1 MDAILS
7 STALLQ
13 VLILTFGIYLLLSFL
28 RTTRGSGLVSGVSL
42 ILILGVY
49 GMGLVAQFLEL
60 EELKDIIAGLQV
72 FVFVI
77 IAIIFQPELR
87 RGIFALT
94 ENPLLGRFLGAHRK
108 EVVAEVAA
116 AVQTMAKKKQGALI
130 AFERKTPLDAYIDG
144 AVKLDSEVN
153 RLLLDSIFQHGGTL
167 HDGAVIISGDRLV
180 AAASLFPLTENVEIS
195 KSTGTRHRAALGL
208 TEETDAV
215 TICVSEETGIISIC
229 KRGAIE
235 RRIPRT
241 DVEDVLRDR
250 VGSDEAAGNGDDPTQ
265 ERAPWFL
272 RALSENLGQKFAAL
286 LLASLVFYGAYKA
299 NTGDLELDLY
309 LVQVGTP
316 IPAQAQGKA
325 LAVVLPQGHRLS
337 PNPIGE
343 KVTLKFEGPRD
354 MLSRIEESGLWQID
368 AHAANPGEDP
378 SEETFSGRTAL
389 LLDLTGLT
397 RNGVELER
405 EVKPSWSNDPPPLMS
420 ELFTSVT
427 LQLDPSMIE
436 IDGAE
441 LDERYEM
448 DLSRIVFHPSHV
460 PLTGP
465 QTIIAQLGQGT
476 SEEGPLLAGVSLGAG
491 HQSSQRLAS
500 GLRPAWEEVG
510 ITLEVKR
517 IEVEVP
523 VRPVEVECRA
533 LDLVIGLQ
541 HLDPAYDP
549 QAAGAREFEAPSK
562 RAQVSVFTRGLV
574 RGDRDSDD
582 WVADRSAIVGFVKK
596 HLRVFVDVDAIPPG
610 SDRSQIQTLGLDDWR
625 VLLPLEA
632 GRFAQACKGAAPDDL
647 RIVFDE
653 PEIQL
658 VEIQEVQPDPAT
670 PAKAPNS
677 GEE

>member
-7 STALLQ
+7 PKVLLQ

-28 RTTRGSGLVSGVSL
+28 RTTRGSGLVTGVSL

-49 GMGLVAQFLEL
+49 GMGLVAQTYEL
-60 EELKDIIAGLQV
+60 VEIEGIIAGLQAM
-72 FVFVI
+72 VFVI

-167 HDGAVIISGDRLV
+167 HDGAVIIRGDRLV

-235 RRIPRT
+235 RRIPQT
-241 DVEDVLRDR
+241 DVEEVLRNR
-250 VGSDEAAGNGDDPTQ
+250 VGSDETAGNGDDPTQ

-272 RALSENLGQKFAAL
+272 RALSENVGQKFAAL

-299 NTGDLELDLY
+299 NTGELKLDLY
-309 LVQVGTP
+309 IVQVDSP

-325 LAVVLPQGHRLS
+325 LRVVLPQGHRLS
-337 PNPIGE
+337 PNPTGE
-343 KVTLKFEGPRD
+343 TFTLSFSGPRE
-354 MLSRIEESGLWQID
+354 MLSRLQESGLWQIE
-368 AHAANPGEDP
+368 AHSPSAAEDSPGE
-378 SEETFSGRTAL
+378 SFAGRTTL
-389 LLDLTGLT
+389 LLDLAGLT
-397 RNGVELER
+397 HKGVELDR
-405 EVKPSWSNDPPPLMS
+405 EVDVSWAGDPPPLMS
-420 ELFTSVT
+420 ELFSSVT
-427 LQLDPSMIE
+427 LQLDASMIE
-436 IDGAE
+436 IDGTE

-448 DLSRIVFHPSHV
+448 DLGRIVFHPSHV

-476 SEEGPLLAGVSLGAG
+476 SEEGPLLAGVRLGAG

-500 GLRPAWEEVG
+500 GLCPAWEDVG
-510 ITLEVKR
+510 ITLEVER

-541 HLDPAYDP
+541 HLDPGYDP

-582 WVADRSAIVGFVKK
+582 WVADRSAIVGFVKN

-610 SDRSQIQTLGLDDWR
+610 SDRSRIQTLGLEDWR

-632 GRFAQACKGAAPDDL
+632 GRFAQACQDAAPGDL

-658 VEIQEVQPDPAT
+658 VEIQPKSPAPGQSPD
-670 PAKAPNS
+670 S
-677 GEE
+677 GEI

>member
-7 STALLQ
+7 PKVLLQ
-13 VLILTFGIYLLLSFL
+13 ILILTFGIYLLLSFL

-42 ILILGVY
+42 ILIVGVY
-49 GMGLVAQFLEL
+49 GMGLVAQTYEL
-60 EELKDIIAGLQV
+60 VEIEGIIAGLQAL
-72 FVFVI
+72 VFVI

-87 RGIFALT
+87 RGIFILS
-94 ENPLLGRFLGAHRK
+94 ESPLLTRFLRAHRK

-130 AFERKTPLDAYIDG
+130 AFERRTPLDAYIDG

-153 RLLLDSIFQHGGTL
+153 RLLLDSIFQNGGTL
-167 HDGAVIISGDRLV
+167 HDGAVIIRGDRLV

-215 TICVSEETGIISIC
+215 TITVSEETGIISIC
-229 KRGAIE
+229 KRGSIE
-235 RRIPRT
+235 RRIAQT
-241 DVEDVLRDR
+241 DVEEILREK
-250 VGSDEAAGNGDDPTQ
+250 VGSDEVGGSGEEQDQ

-272 RALSENLGQKFAAL
+272 RAISRNLGQKMAAL
-286 LLASLVFYGAYKA
+286 LLASLVFYGAYQS
-299 NTGDLELDLY
+299 NTGNLNLDLY
-309 LVQVGTP
+309 LIQVGTP
-316 IPAQAQGKA
+316 IPTQAQGKA

-343 KVTLKFEGPRD
+343 KVTLSISGPREK
-354 MLSRIEESGLWQID
+354 LSPLQELGLWQIE
-368 AHAANPGEDP
+368 AHSPGTAEDSP
-378 SEETFSGRTAL
+378 DETFPGRTAL
-389 LLDLTGLT
+389 LLDLAGLT

-405 EVKPSWSNDPPPLMS
+405 EIDVSWAEGKPALMS
-420 ELFTSVT
+420 EMFSSVT

-436 IDGAE
+436 IDDAA

-448 DLSRIVFHPSHV
+448 DPTRIVFHPSHV

-476 SEEGPLLAGVSLGAG
+476 SDESPLLSGVQLGAG
-491 HQSSQRLAS
+491 HESSQRLATN
-500 GLRPAWEEVG
+500 LRTAWTDVG
-510 ITLEVKR
+510 ITLSVNR

-541 HLDPAYDP
+541 HLDPSYSP
-549 QAAGAREFEAPSK
+549 GTVGAREFEAPSK
-562 RAQVSVFTRGLV
+562 RAQVSIFTRGLV

-582 WVADRSAIVGFVKK
+582 WVADRSAIVGFVKNR
-596 HLRVFVDVDAIPPG
+596 LRVFVDVDAIPPG

-632 GRFAQACKGAAPDDL
+632 GRFAQVCKSAELGDL

-658 VEIQEVQPDPAT
+658 VEIQEAQPAPPTADKT
-670 PAKAPNS
+670 PNS

>member
-1 MDAILS
+1 MDALLS
-7 STALLQ
+7 PKALLQ

-42 ILILGVY
+42 ILIVGVY
-49 GMGLVAQFLEL
+49 GMGLVAQANELVEL
-60 EELKDIIAGLQV
+60 EGIIDGLQIS
-72 FVFVI
+72 VFVI

-87 RGIFALT
+87 RGIFILS
-94 ENPLLGRFLGAHRK
+94 ESPLLTRFLRTHRK
-108 EVVAEVAA
+108 EVFAEVAA

-130 AFERKTPLDAYIDG
+130 AFERKTPLDAYIEG

-153 RLLLDSIFQHGGTL
+153 RLLLDSIFQNGGTL
-167 HDGAVIISGDRLV
+167 HDGAVIIRGDRLV

-215 TICVSEETGIISIC
+215 TITVSEETGIVSIC
-229 KRGAIE
+229 KRGSIE
-235 RRIPRT
+235 RRIPPT
-241 DVEDVLRDR
+241 EVEEVLRER
-250 VGSDEAAGNGDDPTQ
+250 VGSDETGTGGEDQVQ
-265 ERAPWFL
+265 EQPPWFL
-272 RALSENLGQKFAAL
+272 RAISENLAQKLAAL
-286 LLASLVFYGAYKA
+286 LLASLIFYSAYQGNA
-299 NTGDLELDLY
+299 GDLDLELY
-309 LVQVGTP
+309 IVQVSTP
-316 IPAQAQGKA
+316 IPTQAQGKA

-337 PNPIGE
+337 PDATGE
-343 KVTLKFEGPRD
+343 TVTLSFSGPRE
-354 MLSRIEESGLWQID
+354 MLSRLKESGLWQID
-368 AHAANPGEDP
+368 AHAPNPGEDP
-378 SEETFSGRTAL
+378 SEETFSGRTSL
-389 LLDLTGLT
+389 LLDLAGLT

-405 EVKPSWSNDPPPLMS
+405 EVTPSWADGQPPLMS
-420 ELFTSVT
+420 ELFSSVT
-427 LQLDPSMIE
+427 LQLDPSMIK

-441 LDERYEM
+441 LDERYEV
-448 DLSRIVFHPSHV
+448 DLGRIAFHPSHV

-465 QTIIAQLGQGT
+465 QTIISQLEQGT
-476 SEEGPLLAGVSLGAG
+476 SEEGPLLSGVRLGSG
-491 HQSSQRLAS
+491 HESSRRLTT
-500 GLRPAWEEVG
+500 GLRPAWSDVG
-510 ITLEVKR
+510 ITLDVSH

-549 QAAGAREFEAPSK
+549 ESPGAREFEAPSK
-562 RAQVSVFTRGLV
+562 RAQVSIFTRGLV
-574 RGDRDSDD
+574 GGDRNSDD

-625 VLLPLEA
+625 TLLPLEA
-632 GRFAQACKGAAPDDL
+632 GRFAPACKGAALGDL

-658 VEIQEVQPDPAT
+658 VEIQEVPSDPA
-670 PAKAPNS
+670 PPNKVPNS

>member
-7 STALLQ
+7 PKVLLQ
-13 VLILTFGIYLLLSFL
+13 ILILTFGIYLLLSFL

-42 ILILGVY
+42 ILIVGIY
-49 GMGLVAQFLEL
+49 GMGLVAQTYEL
-60 EELKDIIAGLQV
+60 VEIEGILAGLQAL
-72 FVFVI
+72 VFVI

-87 RGIFALT
+87 RGIFILS
-94 ENPLLGRFLGAHRK
+94 ESPLLTRFLRAHRK

-130 AFERKTPLDAYIDG
+130 AFERRTPLDAYIDG

-153 RLLLDSIFQHGGTL
+153 RLLLDSIFQNGGTL
-167 HDGAVIISGDRLV
+167 HDGAVIIRGDRLV

-215 TICVSEETGIISIC
+215 TISVSEETGIISIC
-229 KRGAIE
+229 KRGSIE
-235 RRIPRT
+235 RRIPQT
-241 DVEDVLRDR
+241 DVEEILRER
-250 VGSDEAAGNGDDPTQ
+250 VGSDEAAGSGDEPAQ
-265 ERAPWFL
+265 ERPPWFL
-272 RALSENLGQKFAAL
+272 RAIAENLGQKLAAL
-286 LLASLVFYGAYKA
+286 LLASLVFYGAYQS
-299 NTGDLELDLY
+299 NTGNLNLDLY
-309 LVQVGTP
+309 LVQVGAP

-337 PNPIGE
+337 PNPTGE
-343 KVTLKFEGPRD
+343 KVTLSFSGPREK
-354 MLSRIEESGLWQID
+354 LTRLQELGLWQIE
-368 AHAANPGEDP
+368 AHSPGA
-378 SEETFSGRTAL
+378 EEESSGEVFAGRTAL
-389 LLDLTGLT
+389 LLDLAGLT

-405 EVKPSWSNDPPPLMS
+405 EVDVSWAEGKPTLMS
-420 ELFTSVT
+420 EMFSSVT
-427 LQLDPSMIE
+427 LQLTPSMVE
-436 IDGAE
+436 INDTD

-448 DLSRIVFHPSHV
+448 DPNRIVFHPSHV

-465 QTIIAQLGQGT
+465 QTIIAQLEEGT
-476 SEEGPLLAGVSLGAG
+476 SEESPLLYGVQLGAG
-491 HQSSQRLAS
+491 HESSQRLTT
-500 GLRPAWEEVG
+500 GLRTAWTDVG
-510 ITLEVKR
+510 ITLDVNH

-541 HLDPAYDP
+541 HLDPSYD
-549 QAAGAREFEAPSK
+549 AGSVGTREFDAPSK
-562 RAQVSVFTRGLV
+562 RAQVSIFTRGLV

-582 WVADRSAIVGFVKK
+582 WVADRSAIVGFVKN

-632 GRFAQACKGAAPDDL
+632 GRFAQACKGAAPGDL

-658 VEIQEVQPDPAT
+658 VEIQEVQPAPPT
-670 PAKAPNS
+670 PDKTPNS